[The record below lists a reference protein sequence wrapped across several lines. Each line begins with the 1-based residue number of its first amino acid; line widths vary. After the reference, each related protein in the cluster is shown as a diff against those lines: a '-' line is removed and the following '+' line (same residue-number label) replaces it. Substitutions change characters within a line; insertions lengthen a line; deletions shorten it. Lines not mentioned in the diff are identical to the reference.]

1 MRIIVYSETTAATV
15 GGNLGLPE
23 YSYYFILKK
32 YLPVL
37 LKLGEVCYVQDPQRE
52 VDELY
57 HEAKTMGTASVFLS
71 FTPPHRT
78 AKALQCPTVCVLAW
92 EFDNIPSDDWDAQ
105 EPWQNWVT
113 AIREI
118 GHVIT
123 ISDYATRVI
132 KRQVGRGPQVVT
144 IPAPVDPVAIVENDK
159 GIQPAGHSPAF
170 RLLPH
175 RPRSLDLTASIFDTE
190 ALDIDSESVTP
201 KVLTAD
207 EAGNDSRQ
215 FWDGHPVYWDFSAG
229 SETSGQ
235 YLVGFYGEEE
245 WGSWSKTARPSV
257 IFPWSLRGE
266 IELLIELVGYGANQG
281 RTISLHIGDQ
291 VADIVLQPEMQE
303 YRLAFS
309 LTAPANNLYFS
320 GLTAEPEP
328 GARDHRTLG
337 LGLSHLSIC
346 RPDGTSEN
354 TPATPNQ
361 AGDDLAPVATTT
373 LQLTGTVYASVF
385 NPADGRKNWLD
396 IVTAF
401 CWAFREDAD
410 KTLVLKMSH
419 HNRSTFLGDLF
430 LMFSRLAPFKCRVIA
445 IHGYLSAEELARL
458 VTVTDFFVNAS
469 VAEGQ
474 CLPLLEF
481 MAEGVPAISPDHTAM
496 ETYINRDNAFVV
508 ASSHQ
513 PHIWPN
519 DPRESYRTLS
529 NRIDWDSL
537 RQAYCDS
544 AAVLSG
550 EPERYALM
558 AAASRSEVEKNYSSR
573 EVEKRLRKFLHK
585 TARPRAWWR
594 LGWK

>member
-15 GGNLGLPE
+15 GDNLGQPE

-37 LKLGEVCYVQDPQRE
+37 SRLGEVIHVEKPQLE
-52 VDELY
+52 VDPLFR
-57 HEAKTMGTASVFLS
+57 EAAAAGDSSVFLS

-78 AKALQCPTVCVLAW
+78 ARGLKCPTVCVLAW
-92 EFDNIPSDDWDAQ
+92 EFDNIPSDDWDTE
-105 EPWQNWVT
+105 EPWHNWVM

-118 GHVIT
+118 GNVLT

-132 KRQVGRGPQVVT
+132 RRQVGRGPRVETV
-144 IPAPVDPVAIVENDK
+144 PAPVDAIAAGGGVAQDRMA
-159 GIQPAGHSPAF
+159 AGAS
-170 RLLPH
+170 RLADRKLVL
-175 RPRSLDLTASIFDTE
+175 RASIFDTE
-190 ALDIDSESVTP
+190 ALDIDAESVTP
-201 KVLTAD
+201 RVASAD
-207 EAGNDSRQ
+207 ASGTSGQ
-215 FWDGHPVYWDFSAG
+215 LWDGHAVDWGFSNS

-235 YLVGFYGEEE
+235 YLVGFYGEED

-257 IFPWSLRGE
+257 IFPWSIVGQV
-266 IELLIELVGYGANQG
+266 ELAIELVGYGANRG
-281 RTISLHIGDQ
+281 RTVSVHVGTE
-291 VADIVLQPEMQE
+291 VANIVLPASLEVV
-303 YRLAFS
+303 RLTFT
-309 LTAPANNLYFS
+309 LDKPVNNLYFT
-320 GLTAEPEP
+320 GLTAVPEP

-337 LGLSHLSIC
+337 LGLRRLSLR
-346 RPDGTSEN
+346 RPGAADVTAESPKAN
-354 TPATPNQ
+354 DDIAPN
-361 AGDDLAPVATTT
+361 LAVE
-373 LQLTGTVYASVF
+373 LKLNGTVYTSVF
-385 NPADGRKNWLD
+385 NPADGRKNWFD

-401 CWAFREDAD
+401 CWAFKEEAD
-410 KTLVLKMSH
+410 KTLILKMSH

>member
-1 MRIIVYSETTAATV
+1 MRIIIYSETTAATV
-15 GGNLGLPE
+15 GGNLGRPE
-23 YSYYFILKK
+23 YSYYFILNK

-37 LKLGEVCYVQDPQRE
+37 SRLGEVIPVEQPQLE
-52 VDELY
+52 VDTLFD
-57 HEAKTMGTASVFLS
+57 EAAAAGEASVFLS

-78 AKALQCPTVCVLAW
+78 ARGLKCPTVCVLAW
-92 EFDNIPSDDWDAQ
+92 EFDNIPSDDWDAE
-105 EPWQNWVT
+105 EPWHNWVM

-118 GHVIT
+118 GYVLT

-132 KRQVGRGPQVVT
+132 RRQVGRGPRVETV
-144 IPAPVDPVAIVENDK
+144 PAPVD
-159 GIQPAGHSPAF
+159 S
-170 RLLPH
+170 
-175 RPRSLDLTASIFDTE
+175 TASPGVDGPDHSVTKLGGPGDRTLTLKATIFDTE
-190 ALDIDSESVTP
+190 ALNIDTESVTP
-201 KVLTAD
+201 RVASAD
-207 EAGNDSRQ
+207 ASGPGGHL
-215 FWDGHPVYWDFSAG
+215 WDGHSVDWGFSNS

-235 YLVGFYGEEE
+235 YLVGFYGEED

-257 IFPWSLRGE
+257 IFPWSIVGE
-266 IELLIELVGYGANQG
+266 VELAIALVGYGANQG
-281 RTISLHIGDQ
+281 RTVSIHVGAQ
-291 VADIVLQPEMQE
+291 VTDIVLPATLEV
-303 YRLAFS
+303 FH
-309 LTAPANNLYFS
+309 LTINLHKPVNNLYFT
-320 GLTAEPEP
+320 GLTAVPEP

-337 LGLSHLSIC
+337 LGLSSLSLR
-346 RPDGTSEN
+346 RPGAAQVTAESSGRNDDGVQNIASRL
-354 TPATPNQ
+354 
-361 AGDDLAPVATTT
+361 DLN
-373 LQLTGTVYASVF
+373 GTVYTSVF
-385 NPADGRKNWLD
+385 NPADGRKNWFD

-401 CWAFREDAD
+401 CWAFRDQED

-445 IHGYLSAEELARL
+445 IHGYLSEEELAGL
-458 VTVTDFFVNAS
+458 MAVTDFFVNAS

-496 ETYINRDNAFVV
+496 ETYINPDNAFVV

-544 AAVLSG
+544 ASVLSD
-550 EPERYALM
+550 EPERYTLM
-558 AAASRSEVEKNYSSR
+558 AAASRSVVEKNYSSR
-573 EVEKRLRKFLHK
+573 VVEKRLRKFLRN
-585 TARPRAWWR
+585 TARPRRWWR
-594 LGWK
+594 PAWM

>member
-15 GGNLGLPE
+15 GDNLGQPE

-37 LKLGEVCYVQDPQRE
+37 SRLGEVIHVEEPQLE
-52 VDELY
+52 VDPLFN
-57 HEAKTMGTASVFLS
+57 EAAAAGDSSVFLS

-78 AKALQCPTVCVLAW
+78 ARGLKCPTVCVLAW
-92 EFDNIPSDDWDAQ
+92 EFDNIPSDDWDTE
-105 EPWQNWVT
+105 EPWHNWVM

-118 GHVIT
+118 GYVLT

-132 KRQVGRGPQVVT
+132 RRQVGPGPRVETV
-144 IPAPVDPVAIVENDK
+144 PAPVDSIAAGSGVAQDQVAT
-159 GIQPAGHSPAF
+159 G
-170 RLLPH
+170 
-175 RPRSLDLTASIFDTE
+175 ASWLADRKLVLGASVFDTE
-190 ALDIDSESVTP
+190 ALDIDAESVTP
-201 KVLTAD
+201 RVASAD
-207 EAGNDSRQ
+207 ASGTSGHL
-215 FWDGHPVYWDFSAG
+215 WDGHAVDWGFSNS

-235 YLVGFYGEEE
+235 YLVGFYGEED

-257 IFPWSLRGE
+257 IFPWSIVGQV
-266 IELLIELVGYGANQG
+266 ELAIELVGYGANQG
-281 RTISLHIGDQ
+281 RTVSVHVGAE
-291 VADIVLQPEMQE
+291 VTNIVLPASLEVL
-303 YRLAFS
+303 RLTVN
-309 LTAPANNLYFS
+309 LQKPVNNLYFT
-320 GLTAEPEP
+320 GLTAVPEP

-337 LGLSHLSIC
+337 LGLRRLSLR
-346 RPDGTSEN
+346 RPGAADVTAESPKGN
-354 TPATPNQ
+354 DDIAPN
-361 AGDDLAPVATTT
+361 LAAE
-373 LQLTGTVYASVF
+373 LKLNGTVYASVF
-385 NPADGRKNWLD
+385 NPADGRKNWFD

-401 CWAFREDAD
+401 CWAFRDEAD
-410 KTLVLKMSH
+410 KTLILKMSH

-496 ETYINRDNAFVV
+496 ETYINPDNAFVV

-544 AAVLSG
+544 ASVLSD

-558 AAASRSEVEKNYSSR
+558 AAASRAVVEKNYSSR

-585 TARPRAWWR
+585 TARPRRWWR
-594 LGWK
+594 PGWK

>member
-23 YSYYFILKK
+23 YSYYFILNK

-37 LKLGEVCYVQDPQRE
+37 SKLGEVFHVENPQVE
-52 VDELY
+52 VDALFE
-57 HEAKTMGTASVFLS
+57 EAAAARVPSVFLS

-78 AKALQCPTVCVLAW
+78 ARGLKCPTVCVLAW
-92 EFDNIPSDDWDAQ
+92 EFDNIPSDDWDAE
-105 EPWQNWVT
+105 EPWHNWVM

-118 GHVIT
+118 GNVLT

-132 KRQVGRGPQVVT
+132 RRQVGRGPRVETV
-144 IPAPVDPVAIVENDK
+144 PAPVDSIAVP
-159 GIQPAGHSPAF
+159 GG
-170 RLLPH
+170 
-175 RPRSLDLTASIFDTE
+175 DLTKNAAGQGPEAHGGRTLTLCASVFDTE
-190 ALDIDSESVTP
+190 ALDIDFESVTP
-201 KVLTAD
+201 RVADASGTA
-207 EAGNDSRQ
+207 GHL
-215 FWDGHPVYWDFSAG
+215 WDGHSVDWGFSSN

-235 YLVGFYGEEE
+235 YLVGFYGEED
-245 WGSWSKTARPSV
+245 WGCWSKTARPSV
-257 IFPWSLRGE
+257 IFPWSIVGE
-266 IELLIELVGYGANQG
+266 VELAIELVGYGANKG
-281 RTISLHIGDQ
+281 RTVSVHVGAW
-291 VADIVLQPEMQE
+291 VTDIVL
-303 YRLAFS
+303 
-309 LTAPANNLYFS
+309 PAVLEEFQLSITLDKPVNNLYIT
-320 GLTAEPEP
+320 GLSAEPEP

-337 LGLSHLSIC
+337 LGLSRLAMH
-346 RPDGTSEN
+346 RPGEAGVSVSTSRSNDGVAADA
-354 TPATPNQ
+354 ATR
-361 AGDDLAPVATTT
+361 LI
-373 LQLTGTVYASVF
+373 LKGTVYASIF

-445 IHGYLSAEELARL
+445 IHGYLSVEEMAGL
-458 VTVTDFFVNAS
+458 VAVTDFVVNAS

-496 ETYINRDNAFVV
+496 ETYINPDNAFVV

-537 RQAYCDS
+537 RQAYGDS
-544 AAVLSG
+544 ASVASD

-558 AAASRSEVEKNYSSR
+558 AAASRSVVERNYSSQ
-573 EVEKRLRKFLHK
+573 EVEKRLRKFLRK
-585 TARPRAWWR
+585 TARPRRWWHP
-594 LGWK
+594 GWK